1 MPATIAERVRV
12 IAADLFHLA
21 PEQIG
26 EQFSPEQIEAW
37 NSVQHLNLILALE
50 SEFDLYF
57 EPEEIDQM
65 KTIGEISAMVTA
77 KLGGRSR

>member
-1 MPATIAERVRV
+1 MPATIAEKVRL

-26 EQFSPEQIEAW
+26 ERSSPEQIEAW

-50 SEFDLYF
+50 GEFNLYF

-65 KTIGEISAMVTA
+65 KTIGEVSGMVAA